1 MKKACEEK
9 GIWVYVYRDTIEKDN
24 KSAEFLAELEVKEE
38 WLEKYVENETVY
50 RSVKSFLDVYDC
62 GNTKNLYRK
71 ASADNAIISIKYTK
85 PVVYETAA
93 TTNIFDL
100 VYDAMRALEVAGLYK
115 ESEEMYEKAMKADS
129 YKEARAIVSRYINIV
144 RKEEIMVE
152 KKLAIN
158 VYSGLNPWIDFV
170 ILVTSKHEIESV
182 EQVIEKWYTEWFEG
196 SEKVEDMPLIEY
208 IEYMLGL
215 MGIEYEI
222 YMKPDNDEEE

>member
-1 MKKACEEK
+1 MEK
-9 GIWVYVYRDTIEKDN
+9 TVYVYRNTIEKDS

-38 WLEKYVENETVY
+38 WLEKYVADETVY
-50 RSVKSFLDVYDC
+50 RDIKSLMDNYNCED
-62 GNTKNLYRK
+62 TKDLYSK
-71 ASADNAIISIKYTK
+71 ALADNAIISIKYTK
-85 PVVYETAA
+85 PVVYETGA
-93 TTNIFDL
+93 TRNIFDL
-100 VYDAMRALEVAGLYK
+100 VYDAMRALEIAGLYE

-129 YKEARAIVSRYINIV
+129 YKEARAIVSRYIDIV

-182 EQVIEKWYTEWFEG
+182 EQVIEKWYTEWFEE
-196 SEKVEDMPLIEY
+196 SEEAGCMPLIEY
-208 IEYMLGL
+208 IEHMLGL